1 MKTAA
6 ASKTRTRPPCNPKW
20 HAVARRFYMSL
31 EASGQS
37 KFYEPSDWALAYLV
51 AESISRELRPQ
62 PLIDAKGRTI
72 TDAKGKPIMVERP
85 PKGASLAA
93 WIKAMSELLVS
104 EGARRRLQIEL
115 DLPDEPPAGED
126 GGGSVS
132 NIDAWRSRT
141 DGTG

>member
-1 MKTAA
+1 
-6 ASKTRTRPPCNPKW
+6 
-20 HAVARRFYMSL
+20 MSL

-37 KFYEPSDWALAYLV
+37 KFYEPSDWALAYLI

-62 PLIDAKGRTI
+62 PLVDAKGRTI
-72 TDAKGKPIMVERP
+72 TDAKGRPIMVERP

-115 DLPDEPPAGED
+115 DLPPGPAED

-132 NIDAWRSRT
+132 SIDAWRSRT